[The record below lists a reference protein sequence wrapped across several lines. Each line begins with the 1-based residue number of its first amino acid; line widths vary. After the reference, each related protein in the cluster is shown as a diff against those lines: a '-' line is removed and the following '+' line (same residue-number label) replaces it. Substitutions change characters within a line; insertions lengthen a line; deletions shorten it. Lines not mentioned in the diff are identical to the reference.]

1 MNLAEC
7 IGRHQYCWGC
17 GAEALSAVRRDDR
30 ELYVCGACGTES
42 PRMFMVDPET
52 RWWLTREGHYWHE
65 TAGVLVQNPRREILL
80 FERVKFPFGLTSPAG
95 HVNVGETPTE
105 AAARELFEEVGLRGE
120 LVELGAED
128 IAGDACRRGADNHRW
143 HAFGLRLMDFPEVWV
158 EDEGVRPVWL
168 AYDDA
173 MAADLTLATR
183 AVLVRYEAEL
193 RGAR

>member
-1 MNLAEC
+1 MNLTEC
-7 IGRHQYCWGC
+7 IGRHQYCQAC

-30 ELYVCGACGTES
+30 ELYVCGVCGTES
-42 PRMFMVDPET
+42 PRMYMVDAET
-52 RWWLTREGHYWHE
+52 HWWLTPEGQYWHE
-65 TAGVLVQNPRREILL
+65 TAGVLVQNPRGEILL
-80 FERVKFPFGLTSPAG
+80 FERVKFPFGLTPPAG
-95 HVNVGETPTE
+95 HVNAGEMPAE

-120 LVELGAED
+120 LVAFGAED
-128 IAGDACRRGADNHRW
+128 ITGDACRRGADGHRW
-143 HAFGLRLMDFPEVWV
+143 YSFGLRVTDFPEVQV

-183 AVLVRYEAEL
+183 VVLVRYEAEL